1 MPIKKTAAMKG
12 SILITIIIALSAK
25 LSAQESIQKDSTEKT
40 DNSYTVSFEFT
51 GEVNRSTL
59 DSVFAL
65 HYTLP
70 QSSKVV
76 LETEE
81 SSKEVDLTQSDTE
94 QNIQVKQDSTNIK
107 THLYIR
113 NYDRYN
119 LPIPVSFQNKQGNK
133 RMLYLK
139 KANGKRISPQ
149 EFKEAIRQN
158 RQLYRMHQQETEA
171 AQQQSQNN

>member
-1 MPIKKTAAMKG
+1 MLIKKAAAMKQY
-12 SILITIIIALSAK
+12 ILITIIIALSAK
-25 LSAQESIQKDSTEKT
+25 LSAQDAIQKDSTEKT
-40 DNSYTVSFEFT
+40 ENSYTVSFEFT
-51 GEVNRSTL
+51 GEVNKSTL

-81 SSKEVDLTQSDTE
+81 NSKEIDVSLPDQQVE
-94 QNIQVKQDSTNIK
+94 VRQNNGK

-119 LPIPVSFQNKQGNK
+119 LPIPVSFQNNQGNK

-158 RQLYRMHQQETEA
+158 RKLYRMHQQETEA